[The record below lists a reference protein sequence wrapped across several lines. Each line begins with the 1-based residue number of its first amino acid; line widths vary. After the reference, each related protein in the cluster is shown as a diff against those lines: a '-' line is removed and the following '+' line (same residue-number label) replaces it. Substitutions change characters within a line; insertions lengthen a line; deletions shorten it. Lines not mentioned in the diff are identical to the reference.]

1 MLERLQE
8 IEEKYEELAE
18 KLADPA
24 VWAEPKE
31 YQRIAKSHSDLGIL
45 VSGYREYKQV
55 RQEKANTDEMLHG
68 SLDEDMRELAQME
81 LDGLKARESALEA
94 ELTFLLLPTDPND
107 EKSVIIEI
115 RAGTGGEESA
125 LFAGELLRMY
135 TRYAERRGWKSELIS
150 GNETGIGGYKEVVL
164 AVDGSGAYSN
174 LKFESGAHRVQR
186 VPATESGG
194 RIHTSVATVAVM
206 PEAEEVDLEIHP
218 DDLNIDTYRSAGA
231 GGQNVQKN
239 ETAIRI
245 THIPSGVVVTCQ
257 DERSQLQNREKA
269 MRMLRSRLLEKKI
282 QEQHDQISETR
293 KSLVGTGDRSDKI
306 RTYNFPQGRITDHR
320 IGFDLFRMASF
331 MDGDI
336 QEMIDKLI
344 AAEQSERLKA
354 SSGINGPLV
363 HY

>member
-1 MLERLQE
+1 MLDRLKE
-8 IEEKYEELAE
+8 IEEKFEELSSQ
-18 KLADPA
+18 LADPD
-24 VWAEPKE
+24 VWGDPKE
-31 YQRIAKSHSDLGIL
+31 YQRLAKAHSSLNEI
-45 VSGYREYKQV
+45 VTKYRELKQIY
-55 RQEKANTDEMLHG
+55 QEKSDADEMLRG
-68 SLDEDMRELAQME
+68 SIDDEMRDMVQLELDELKEREIV
-81 LDGLKARESALEA
+81 LEK
-94 ELTFLLLPTDPND
+94 ELTLLILPKDPND

-115 RAGTGGEESA
+115 RAGAGGEESA

-135 TRYAERRGWKSELIS
+135 TRYAERKGWKSELMS
-150 GNETGIGGYKEVVL
+150 ANETGIGGYKEVVL

-194 RIHTSVATVAVM
+194 RIHTSIATVAVM
-206 PEAEEVDLEIHP
+206 PEAEEVDISIHP

-245 THIPSGVVVTCQ
+245 THIPTGVVVTCQ

-269 MRMLRSRLLEKKI
+269 MRMLRSILLEHKI
-282 QEQHDQISETR
+282 KEQHDQISETR
-293 KSLVGTGDRSDKI
+293 KSLVGSGDRSDKI

-320 IGFDLFRMASF
+320 IGFDMFKMTSF
-331 MDGDI
+331 LDGDI

-344 AAEQSERLKA
+344 GAEQSEQLKA
-354 SSGINGPLV
+354 SSEI
-363 HY
+363 HSK

>member
-1 MLERLQE
+1 MHNRLQE
-8 IEEKYEELAE
+8 IEDKFNELTE

-24 VWAEPKE
+24 IWDDPKE
-31 YQRIAKSHSDLGIL
+31 YQWIAKSHSDLTEI
-45 VSGYREYKQV
+45 VEKYREYKQV
-55 RQEKANTDEMLHG
+55 VQEKSDADEMLHSDIDDELREMAQIEFD
-68 SLDEDMRELAQME
+68 SLKLREVQLESE
-81 LDGLKARESALEA
+81 LKI
-94 ELTFLLLPTDPND
+94 LLLPTDPND
-107 EKSVIIEI
+107 NKSVMIEI

-135 TRYAERRGWKSELIS
+135 TRYAERRGWKAELMS
-150 GNETGIGGYKEVVL
+150 SNETGIGGYKEAIL
-164 AVDGSGAYSN
+164 SIDGAGAYSN

-206 PEAEEVDLEIHP
+206 PEAEEVDVEINP

-245 THIPSGVVVTCQ
+245 THIPTGLVVTCQ

-269 MRMLRSRLLEKKI
+269 MRMLRSRLLEQMI
-282 QEQHDQISETR
+282 QEQHNQISETR
-293 KSLVGTGDRSDKI
+293 KSLVGSGDRSDKI

-320 IGFDLFRMASF
+320 IGMDLFKMNSF
-331 MDGDI
+331 LDGDI
-336 QEMIDKLI
+336 QEMIDELI
-344 AAEQSERLKA
+344 AAEQSELLKA
-354 SSGINGPLV
+354 DTENNA
-363 HY
+363 

>member
-1 MLERLQE
+1 MHNRLQE
-8 IEEKYEELAE
+8 IEDKFNELTE

-24 VWAEPKE
+24 IWDDPKE
-31 YQRIAKSHSDLGIL
+31 YQRIAKSHSDLTEI
-45 VSGYREYKQV
+45 VEKYREYKQV
-55 RQEKANTDEMLHG
+55 VQEKSDADEMLHFDIDDELREMAQIEFD
-68 SLDEDMRELAQME
+68 SLKLREVQLESE
-81 LDGLKARESALEA
+81 LKI
-94 ELTFLLLPTDPND
+94 LLLPTNPND
-107 EKSVIIEI
+107 NKSVMIEI

-135 TRYAERRGWKSELIS
+135 TRYAERRGWKAELMS
-150 GNETGIGGYKEVVL
+150 SNETGIGGYKEAIL
-164 AVDGSGAYSN
+164 SIDGTGAYSN

-206 PEAEEVDLEIHP
+206 PEAEEVDVEINP

-245 THIPSGVVVTCQ
+245 THIPTGLVVTCQ

-269 MRMLRSRLLEKKI
+269 MRMLRSRLLEQMI
-282 QEQHDQISETR
+282 QEQHNQISETR
-293 KSLVGTGDRSDKI
+293 KSLVGSGDRSDKI

-320 IGFDLFRMASF
+320 IGMDLFKMNSF
-331 MDGDI
+331 LDGDI
-336 QEMIDKLI
+336 QEMIDELI
-344 AAEQSERLKA
+344 AAEQSELLKA
-354 SSGINGPLV
+354 DTENNA
-363 HY
+363 